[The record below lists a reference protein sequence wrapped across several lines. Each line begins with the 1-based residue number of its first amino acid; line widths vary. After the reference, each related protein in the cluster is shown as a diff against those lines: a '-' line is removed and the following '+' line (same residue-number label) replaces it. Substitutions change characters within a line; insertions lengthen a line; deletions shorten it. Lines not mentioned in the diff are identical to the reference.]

1 MDLHSEIILDEYRE
15 KRGTFEKISTI
26 VVEKL
31 NAFVAQTGLLVNSI
45 SARIKTSKSLAGKL
59 ERKGSKYRTLLD
71 ITDILGARI
80 VTYFNDE
87 VDIVA
92 DLVTQN
98 FEIDWE
104 NSVDKRKLLDPD
116 RFGYLSLHYIC
127 RIPETMYKDPEHPEI
142 NQYRFEIQL
151 RSALQDVWATIF
163 HDTGYK
169 SDFDVPREYVR
180 SMNRLAGLLEVADNE
195 FKNIR
200 NGLKSYREKIHKAIF
215 EKRYTEVQLDAD
227 SFKCYLET
235 KPFDALNQRIA
246 KAHHL
251 EIQDASSTSYL
262 FIFTKM
268 GFKTIGDIEQ
278 MIRTCSEDAY
288 TLAAAQFAGKD
299 LDIMAST
306 VGLRNLCNVY
316 ILRQGKGLEGLI
328 WLQDIIYGQRPS
340 NQDMALRIFDKAES
354 IGIGKPSS
362 NKSPN
367 FSSLA

>member
-1 MDLHSEIILDEYRE
+1 MDLHSEMILDEYRE
-15 KRGTFEKISTI
+15 KRAVFEIISKI

-31 NAFVAQTGLLVNSI
+31 NAFVAQSGLIVNSI
-45 SARIKTSKSLAGKL
+45 SARIKTSQSLAGKL

-87 VDIVA
+87 VDTVA
-92 DLVTQN
+92 ELVLKH
-98 FEIDWE
+98 FDIDWE

-127 RIPETMYKDPEHPEI
+127 KIPKSMYSDPEHPEI
-142 NQYRFEIQL
+142 NEYRFEIQL

-180 SMNRLAGLLEVADNE
+180 SMNRLAGLLEVADSE

-200 NGLKSYREKIHKAIF
+200 DGLRTYREKIHKAIF
-215 EKRYTEVQLDAD
+215 EKRFSEVQLDAD

-235 KPFDALNQRIA
+235 KPFESLNQRIA
-246 KAHHL
+246 KTFHL
-251 EIQDASSTSYL
+251 EIQEASSTSYL
-262 FIFTKM
+262 FIFNKM
-268 GFKTIGDIEQ
+268 GFKTIDDIEQ
-278 MIRTCSEDAY
+278 MIRTCSEDAFA
-288 TLAAAQFAGKD
+288 LASSQFTGKD

-306 VGLRNLCNVY
+306 VGIRNLCHVY
-316 ILRQGKGLEGLI
+316 ILHQGKGLDGLI
-328 WLQDIIYGQRPS
+328 WLQDIVYGQRPS
-340 NQDMALRIFDKAES
+340 NKEMAKRIFDKAS
-354 IGIGKPSS
+354 AIGIGKLFTEE
-362 NKSPN
+362 KS
-367 FSSLA
+367 L

>member
-1 MDLHSEIILDEYRE
+1 MDLHSEMILDEYRE
-15 KRGTFEKISTI
+15 KRASFEVISKI

-31 NAFVAQTGLLVNSI
+31 HAFVAQSGLLVNSI
-45 SARIKTSKSLAGKL
+45 SARIKTSQSLAGKL
-59 ERKGSKYRTLLD
+59 ERKGSKYRNLLD

-92 DLVTQN
+92 DMVTKH

-127 RIPETMYKDPEHPEI
+127 RIPESMYSDPDHPEI

-200 NGLKSYREKIHKAIF
+200 DGLHAYREKIHKAIF
-215 EKRYTEVQLDAD
+215 EKRYSEVQLDAD

-235 KPFDALNQRIA
+235 RPFDALNQRIA
-246 KAHHL
+246 KAYNL
-251 EIQDASSTSYL
+251 EIQDASFTSYL
-262 FIFTKM
+262 FIFNKM
-268 GFKTIGDIEQ
+268 GFKTIEDIEQ
-278 MIRTCSEDAY
+278 MIRTCSADAY
-288 TLAAAQFAGKD
+288 ALAASQFAGKD

-306 VGLRNLCNVY
+306 VGIRNLCHVY
-316 ILRQGKGLEGLI
+316 ILHQGKGLEGLI
-328 WLQDIIYGQRPS
+328 WLQDIVYGQRPS
-340 NQDMALRIFDKAES
+340 NKEMAERIFKKAKS
-354 IGIGKPSS
+354 IGIGQESASVSEK
-362 NKSPN
+362 NDID
-367 FSSLA
+367 

>member
-1 MDLHSEIILDEYRE
+1 MDLHSEMILDEYRE
-15 KRGTFEKISTI
+15 KRPTFEAISKI
-26 VVEKL
+26 VGEKL
-31 NAFVAQTGLLVNSI
+31 NAYVAQKGMMVNAI
-45 SARIKTSKSLAGKL
+45 STRIKTEKSLAGKL
-59 ERKGSKYRTLLD
+59 ERKGSKYRNLLD

-87 VDIVA
+87 VDVVSDI
-92 DLVTQN
+92 VTQN
-98 FEIDWE
+98 FDIDWE

-127 RIPETMYKDPEHPEI
+127 RIPESMYHDPEHPEI
-142 NQYRFEIQL
+142 NQFRFEIQL

-169 SDFDVPREYVR
+169 SDFDVPREHVR

-200 NGLKSYREKIHKAIF
+200 DSLHAYREKIHKAIF
-215 EKRYTEVQLDAD
+215 EKRYAEVQLDAD

-246 KAHHL
+246 ETHHL
-251 EIQDASSTSYL
+251 EIQEASSTSYL
-262 FIFTKM
+262 FIFHKI
-268 GFKTIGDIEQ
+268 GFKTIEDINQ
-278 MIRTCSEDAY
+278 MIQTCSEDAY
-288 TLAAAQFAGKD
+288 RLADAQFAGKD

-316 ILRQGKGLEGLI
+316 LLHQGKGLEGLI
-328 WLQDIIYGQRPS
+328 WLQDVIYGKRPS
-340 NQDMALRIFDKAES
+340 NKELAKRLFDKAS
-354 IGIGKPSS
+354 AIGIGSVS
-362 NKSPN
+362 NQEV
-367 FSSLA
+367 